1 MPKMDDAS
9 FKSLID
15 DHVTEAVNYYDTE
28 FSAERSETL
37 DYYLGEPFGNEVEDR
52 SQVVA
57 TETRDTIEYIMPQ
70 LMKVFQS
77 SDSFARFVARQPEDV
92 KAAEQAT
99 DLTNYIINSENR
111 GFVHIYNWFKDALL
125 FKIGVLKV
133 FYDENIETV
142 EEEYMGLD
150 ETELT
155 FLLDDPNIEVISQS
169 VNEVGVIADD
179 EILTDD
185 AVIEDE
191 DEIAIEEVE
200 DIVSGEGQI
209 PLSVTYDVKVKRK
222 KDNGKVKIMNVPPEE
237 FLFSRRAVSLETA
250 DFVAHRTTMK
260 VGDLVNDGYDYDT
273 VIKYSGYADIENE
286 MEVQQRFQDVESGTK
301 TESKNDPTMHDCL
314 VTEMYVRADYD
325 GDGIPE
331 LRRVLA
337 IGEGNFILEN
347 DPFDH
352 IPFCVLSPILM
363 PHRMVGLSVAEMV
376 KDLQLIKSTILR
388 QLLDNLYLTNNS
400 RVAVVEGQ
408 VNLDDLLTSRPAGIV
423 RMRQQGMV
431 QPLSVPQ
438 IGTAGF
444 NMLEYIDQVRDQRTG
459 FSKASLG
466 LDPKVLQSTTASAVQ
481 STIQGAQLKTEM
493 IARVFAETGCRDLA
507 KLILLLCSKHMMKEK
522 TIRIRNEYVS
532 IDPRSFDNEFDISI
546 EVGLGNGKQEEKMQM
561 LLQVA
566 GKQEQLIQTLGMDN
580 PIVKPSQYVNT
591 LSKIIEM
598 AGFKD
603 TSQFFNSAEQIDG
616 VLAQKEQQQAQAMAQ
631 ANDGAN
637 AVALETDIERQKL
650 QADIALDREKMLLEI
665 ELERE
670 KFERTLELRRLELEA
685 ELELRRQKVALGG
698 QVSTNLPQA

>member
-1 MPKMDDAS
+1 MDDAS
-9 FKSLID
+9 FKALID
-15 DHVTEAVNYYDTE
+15 DYVTEAVNYYDTE
-28 FSAERSETL
+28 CSAERSETL

-77 SDSFARFVARQPEDV
+77 SDNFARFVARQPEDV
-92 KAAEQAT
+92 RAAEQAT

-111 GFVHIYNWFKDALL
+111 GFVNIYNWFKDALL

-155 FLLDDPNIEVISQS
+155 LLLDDPNVEVISQS
-169 VNEVGVIADD
+169 VNEVGVLADD
-179 EILTDD
+179 VE
-185 AVIEDE
+185 VPEE
-191 DEIAIEEVE
+191 EEEVDAESIE
-200 DIVSGEGQI
+200 DIVRGEGQI
-209 PLSVTYDVKVKRK
+209 PLSISYDVTIKRK
-222 KDNGKVKIMNVPPEE
+222 KDSGKVKIMNVPPEE

-273 VIKYSGYADIENE
+273 IIKYSGYADIENE
-286 MEVQQRFQDVESGTK
+286 MEVQQRFQDTESGTK
-301 TESKNDPTMHDCL
+301 SESKNDPTMHDCL
-314 VTEMYVRADYD
+314 VTESYVRADYD

-331 LRRVLA
+331 LRRVLS

-352 IPFCVLSPILM
+352 IPFCILSPILM

-376 KDLQLIKSTILR
+376 KDLQLIKSTVLR

-408 VNLDDLLTSRPAGIV
+408 TNIEDLLSSRPGGIV
-423 RMRQQGMV
+423 RMRAPGMV
-431 QPLSVPQ
+431 QPLAVPQ
-438 IGTAGF
+438 IGASGF

-532 IDPRSFDNEFDISI
+532 IDPRAFENEFDISI

-561 LLQVA
+561 LLQIA

-580 PIVKPSQYVNT
+580 PVVKPSQYVNT

-603 TSQFFNSAEQIDG
+603 TSQFFNSAEQIDQI
-616 VLAQKEQQQAQAMAQ
+616 LANKEQEQQQAMAQ
-631 ANDGAN
+631 AGSNQN

-670 KFERTLELRRLELEA
+670 KFERQLELRKLELEA

>member
-1 MPKMDDAS
+1 MDDAS
-9 FKSLID
+9 FKALID
-15 DHVTEAVNYYDTE
+15 DYVTEAVNYYDTE

-77 SDSFARFVARQPEDV
+77 SDNFARFVARQPEDV
-92 KAAEQAT
+92 RAAEQAT

-111 GFVHIYNWFKDALL
+111 GFVNIYNWFKDALL

-155 FLLDDPNIEVISQS
+155 LLLDDPNVEVISQS
-169 VNEVGVIADD
+169 VNEVGVLADD
-179 EILTDD
+179 VE
-185 AVIEDE
+185 VPEE
-191 DEIAIEEVE
+191 EEEVDAESIE
-200 DIVSGEGQI
+200 DIVRGEGQI
-209 PLSVTYDVKVKRK
+209 PLSISYDVTIKRK
-222 KDNGKVKIMNVPPEE
+222 KDSGKVKIMNVPPEE

-273 VIKYSGYADIENE
+273 IIKYSGYADIENE
-286 MEVQQRFQDVESGTK
+286 MEVQQRFQDTESGTK
-301 TESKNDPTMHDCL
+301 SESKNDPTMHDCL
-314 VTEMYVRADYD
+314 VTESYVRADYD

-331 LRRVLA
+331 LRRVLS

-352 IPFCVLSPILM
+352 IPFCILSPILM

-376 KDLQLIKSTILR
+376 KDLQLIKSTVLR

-408 VNLDDLLTSRPAGIV
+408 TNIEDLLSSRPGGIV
-423 RMRQQGMV
+423 RMRAPGMV
-431 QPLSVPQ
+431 QPLAVPQ
-438 IGTAGF
+438 IGASGF

-532 IDPRSFDNEFDISI
+532 IDPRAFENEFDISI

-561 LLQVA
+561 LLQIA

-580 PIVKPSQYVNT
+580 PVVKPSQYVNT

-603 TSQFFNSAEQIDG
+603 TSQFFNSAEQIDQI
-616 VLAQKEQQQAQAMAQ
+616 LANKEQEQQQAMAQ
-631 ANDGAN
+631 AGSNQN

-670 KFERTLELRRLELEA
+670 KFERQLELRKLELEA